1 MWLVDAWATK
11 QYFWHVAGVY
21 NRYRNSGQSG
31 GFTNGVLLAGQRP
44 GPRLKVS

>member
-1 MWLVDAWATK
+1 MLGLQNSISGMLLVSIIAIETL
-11 QYFWHVAGVY
+11 
-21 NRYRNSGQSG
+21 GQSG